1 MICFFGTKFVKT
13 NMKGKTYVV
22 LEKFRNTKQNANGSN
37 YMSFER
43 ARRVESNGEKIFVRT
58 HTGAEI

>member
-1 MICFFGTKFVKT
+1 MTKNCGYNFGILNRKH
-13 NMKGKTYVV
+13 
-22 LEKFRNTKQNANGSN
+22 ESN

-43 ARRVESNGEKIFVRT
+43 ARRVESKREKIFVRT